1 MWRDF
6 TAKNGNFALADLFKN
21 VSVADWKTYR
31 RDTIA
36 PMEKEQIMLIL
47 LFLLV
52 GLITVFIIFVIF
64 YMIISRKS
72 KDIGILKSLGISKTG
87 VVRVFLRLAFLI
99 GLCGSAFGIAAALV
113 FLANANRL
121 EGWLFDKFG
130 FQLWNREIYAIG
142 EIPHNAGAILL
153 SVVAVSAV
161 AACLLGA
168 LVPTLG
174 AAKMKCVDVLRV
186 NKL

>member
-1 MWRDF
+1 
-6 TAKNGNFALADLFKN
+6 
-21 VSVADWKTYR
+21 
-31 RDTIA
+31 
-36 PMEKEQIMLIL
+36 
-47 LFLLV
+47 
-52 GLITVFIIFVIF
+52 
-64 YMIISRKS
+64 MIISRKS

-153 SVVAVSAV
+153 ITVALSAV